1 MLKIG
6 MIGAGIAKEVHLPAI
21 SMSNYFEVTSYESK
35 NKNTNFSYRGSLE
48 KKD

>member
-21 SMSNYFEVTSYESK
+21 SMSNYFEVEGIVTSQK
-35 NKNTNFSYRGSLE
+35 IKKIQTFSSI
-48 KKD
+48 